1 MPDSQKPVRAAFAT
15 AEGKHT
21 GMPMSFAKEVISKIH
36 GRKAASM
43 PESGE
48 KRHPLARLRGPELR
62 PPKIINFK

>member
-1 MPDSQKPVRAAFAT
+1 
-15 AEGKHT
+15 
-21 GMPMSFAKEVISKIH
+21 MSSAKEIISKIH
-36 GRKAASM
+36 GRKAVSM